1 MYKMLKLLSD
11 ITFIAAL
18 VVAESHAGDLSISLK
33 RRVQSSQ
40 IDIFDIFALQ

>member
-33 RRVQSSQ
+33 RQRSLGKLSVK
-40 IDIFDIFALQ
+40 ILRTV